1 MRSSWSQHIHAMIQ
15 ETGGLRDHTSLLAL
29 QDFTPALVPQGFS
42 PAGKGT

>member
-1 MRSSWSQHIHAMIQ
+1 MIQ